1 MTRVAIIGC
10 GAFAEGQH
18 IPNCLVHPDVEIV
31 ALCDLRRER
40 LEELAAR
47 FGIEGAA
54 LVTDSA
60 EVFSRP
66 DVDAVLA
73 ATDHS
78 AHLPLIAEAARSGK
92 HLLIEKPM
100 TMTHAESLQA
110 LRLVEQSGIKL
121 CVDYNRPFSPSMQV
135 LKEEL
140 ELQRANP
147 VLSPWRSKRAP
158 NFPTLNEERATNL
171 VITINDEIDS
181 YRPQHLDP
189 GRGGGQIIGESCHW
203 FDLACWLID
212 RRPVRVLAAGS
223 TRLSHSVILDF
234 EDGSMA
240 TLFFSICGTFDYPK
254 ERYELTCGGALFLN
268 EFFVETAVYGRG
280 GTARKTYP
288 MQCDDLRAEVPEEGF
303 AAYLAK
309 RELAQSRFL
318 ETGAMPALA
327 PDKGHRA
334 LLDAFLR
341 AVREDL
347 PSPVDERRG
356 ARATYLANL
365 AIQSIRTGL
374 PVPVCREDLNA
385 FVRP

>member
-1 MTRVAIIGC
+1 MVRVAIIGC
-10 GAFAEGQH
+10 GAFAESQH
-18 IPNCLVHPDVEIV
+18 IPNCVAHPDVEVV

-40 LEELAAR
+40 LEEVARR
-47 FGIEGAA
+47 FGLERAS

-60 EVFSRP
+60 EVFRRS

-100 TMTHAESLQA
+100 TMTQEESLQA
-110 LRLVEQSGIKL
+110 LRLVKQSGIKL
-121 CVDYNRPFSPSMQV
+121 CVDYNRPFSPSMRAI
-135 LKEEL
+135 KEAL
-140 ELQRANP
+140 EEHRTNP
-147 VLSPWRSKRAP
+147 VTSPWRSKRAP
-158 NFPTLNEERATNL
+158 GFPTLPEERATNL

-189 GRGGGQIIGESCHW
+189 TRGGGQILGESCHW

-212 RRPVRVLAAGS
+212 RRPVRVLASGS
-223 TRLSHSVILDF
+223 TRLSHSVTLDF

-240 TLFFSICGTFDYPK
+240 TLFFSVCGTFDYPK
-254 ERYELTCGGALFLN
+254 ERYELTSGGALFLN

-280 GTARKTYP
+280 EAVRKTYP
-288 MQCDDLRAEVPEEGF
+288 MQFDDLRAEVPEEGF
-303 AAYLAK
+303 TAYLAK
-309 RELAQSRFL
+309 RALAERRFL
-318 ETGAMPALA
+318 ETGKMPVLA

-334 LLDAFLR
+334 LLDAFIR
-341 AVREDL
+341 AVRDDL

-356 ARATYLANL
+356 ARATYLAGL
-365 AIQSIRTGL
+365 AIQSIRTGM
-374 PVPVCREDLNA
+374 PVPVCREALDA
-385 FVRP
+385 FVQP